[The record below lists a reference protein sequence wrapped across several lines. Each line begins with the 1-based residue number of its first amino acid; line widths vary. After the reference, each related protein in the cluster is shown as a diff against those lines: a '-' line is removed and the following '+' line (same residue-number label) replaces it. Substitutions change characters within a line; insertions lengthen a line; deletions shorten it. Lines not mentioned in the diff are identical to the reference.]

1 MSDSES
7 HAKMSESVKPLKN
20 AKLIEMY
27 TLMVRIRE
35 FEEAVHSSYSEGRI
49 ATPGLLHL
57 YIGEEAVAVGTCA
70 NLRNDDYI
78 VSTHRGHGHCIAKGG
93 NMQKMMA
100 EIWGRKTGYCKGKGG
115 SMHIS
120 APEIG
125 IVGCSGIVGAG
136 NPIAA
141 GVGFSIQRRGT
152 DQVCVSFLGDGAT
165 NTGGFHE
172 GISLAAA
179 WNLPVVFVCENN
191 LYAISVSTKKA
202 FKVQDIADRA
212 SGYGIPGSIVDGM
225 DVLEVRRAVETAVQR
240 ARNGNGPS
248 LIECKTYRYLG
259 HMLGDPDLGVG
270 HYRSENE
277 LKSWKARDPI
287 VTFREKLLEQKV
299 LSQTKIEKI
308 NENARNEAMDA
319 VKFAEESPFPPPED
333 ALEDL
338 FI

>member
-1 MSDSES
+1 MKS
-7 HAKMSESVKPLKN
+7 LKKT
-20 AKLIEMY
+20 KLIEMY
-27 TLMVRIRE
+27 TNMVRIRE
-35 FEEAVHSSYSEGRI
+35 FEEAVHSSYSEGLI

-70 NLRNDDYI
+70 NLRDEDYI

-93 NMQKMMA
+93 NMRKMMA
-100 EIWGRKTGYCKGKGG
+100 EIWGRQTGYCKGKGG

-120 APEIG
+120 DPEIG

-141 GVGFSIQRRGT
+141 GVGYSIQRRGT
-152 DQVCVSFLGDGAT
+152 DQVCVSFFGDGAT

-179 WNLPVVFVCENN
+179 WNLPVIFVCENN
-191 LYAISVSTKKA
+191 LYAISVSVSKA
-202 FKVQDIADRA
+202 FKVQNIADRA

-225 DVLEVRRAVETAVQR
+225 DVLEVYNAVETAVKR
-240 ARNGNGPS
+240 ARNGKGPS

-259 HMLGDPDLGVG
+259 HMLGDPDFGVG
-270 HYRSENE
+270 HYRSDSE

-287 VTFREKLLEQKV
+287 VAFREKLLEQKT
-299 LSQTKIEKI
+299 LSQTDIKKI
-308 NENARNEAMDA
+308 NEKVRNEAEDA
-319 VKFAEESPFPPPED
+319 VKFAEESPFPSTET
-333 ALEDL
+333 ALDDV
-338 FI
+338 FV